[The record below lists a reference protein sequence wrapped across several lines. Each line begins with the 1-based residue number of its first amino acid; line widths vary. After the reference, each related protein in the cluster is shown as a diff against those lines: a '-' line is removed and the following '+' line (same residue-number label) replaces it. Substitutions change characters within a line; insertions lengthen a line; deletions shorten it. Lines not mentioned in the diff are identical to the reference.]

1 MTVCLRIIDDLMG
14 CPRGMQGDDTDKG
27 FATKAVH
34 SGMQDVEGSATTPI
48 FMTSTYKLTDERYKG
63 WADGAQHTLIYSRIS
78 SLNSEV
84 VSAKIAALE
93 GAEDAEVFSSG
104 MAAISTTLFTFLSAG
119 DHIVAS
125 ADCYGGTYGVLTE
138 ILPRMGVEVTMADL
152 RDPTSYEE
160 AIQENTKILYVETM
174 TNPVLKVCDLEA
186 MADIAKRNG
195 VISVVDNTF
204 ASPWGCNPVS
214 MGFDLVLHSGTKYL
228 GGHADLIAGLVAG
241 KKELIADIFFNKIHF
256 GGAADPH
263 MCYLLERGMRTLHA
277 RMPIHS
283 ANSAELAKRLENHD
297 MVESVRHTSLASH
310 PDYEVAK
317 RIMPKGSGMLAF
329 VVKGGDEAAL
339 KFMRSL
345 DMVFEATSLGGVESL
360 VECPFNSSHMFVP
373 EDVRNEAGVVS
384 GFVRMSVGIEDVED
398 LWKDIDSALKA
409 ANDFL
414 ETRA

>member
-1 MTVCLRIIDDLMG
+1 MTACLRIIDDLMG

-186 MADIAKRNG
+186 MAGIAKRNG

-297 MVESVRHTSLASH
+297 MVESVRHTSLTSH

-398 LWKDIDSALKA
+398 LWKDRDSALKA

>member
-1 MTVCLRIIDDLMG
+1 
-14 CPRGMQGDDTDKG
+14 
-27 FATKAVH
+27 
-34 SGMQDVEGSATTPI
+34 
-48 FMTSTYKLTDERYKG
+48 
-63 WADGAQHTLIYSRIS
+63 
-78 SLNSEV
+78 
-84 VSAKIAALE
+84 
-93 GAEDAEVFSSG
+93 
-104 MAAISTTLFTFLSAG
+104 
-119 DHIVAS
+119 
-125 ADCYGGTYGVLTE
+125 
-138 ILPRMGVEVTMADL
+138 MGVEVTMADL
-152 RDPTSYEE
+152 RDPSSYEE
-160 AIQENTKILYVETM
+160 AIQDNTKVLYVETM

-186 MADIAKRNG
+186 MSEIAERNG
-195 VISVVDNTF
+195 IISIVDNTF

-214 MGFDLVLHSGTKYL
+214 MGFDIVLHSGTKYL

-277 RMPIHS
+277 RMPIHA
-283 ANSAELAKRLENHD
+283 ANSAELAKRLDNHD

-409 ANDFL
+409 ANEFL

>member
-1 MTVCLRIIDDLMG
+1 MAVCLRIIDDLMG
-14 CPRGMQGDDTDKG
+14 SPRGMQGDDTDKG

-297 MVESVRHTSLASH
+297 MVESVRHTSLTSH